1 MARAAFLAKKVEVSK
16 ELDGLEIG
24 VNQFGVISSNL
35 SVEEMNAFLNKNV
48 FDKKLKNNLSEKMSG
63 DYDSLDE
70 NFENEEDDFDEEDED
85 DAFDDFDDDYDDDD
99 LEGMDFEDDDA
110 TSDDD
115 ADDDFDDDIEE
126 EADDDDE

>member
-1 MARAAFLAKKVEVSK
+1 MARAAFLGKKAEVSK

-48 FDKKLKNNLSEKMSG
+48 FDKKLKNNLSSEMSG

-70 NFENEEDDFDEEDED
+70 
-85 DAFDDFDDDYDDDD
+85 DFDDDDCVVQVSSC
-99 LEGMDFEDDDA
+99 LRQPLAEDYITVGIDDA
-110 TSDDD
+110 FEVYLSIDET
-115 ADDDFDDDIEE
+115 IELAAE
-126 EADDDDE
+126 MIKAAHYKVGSNE

>member
-1 MARAAFLAKKVEVSK
+1 MARAAFLGKKAEVSK

-48 FDKKLKNNLSEKMSG
+48 FDKKLKNNLSSEMSG

-70 NFENEEDDFDEEDED
+70 DFDDDEDDFDDDED

-99 LEGMDFEDDDA
+99 LEGMDFEDDDSVA
-110 TSDDD
+110 DEDT
-115 ADDDFDDDIEE
+115 DDDFDDDVEE
-126 EADDDDE
+126 EDDEE

>member
-1 MARAAFLAKKVEVSK
+1 MARAAFLGKKAEVSK

-24 VNQFGVISSNL
+24 VNQFGEISSNL
-35 SVEEMNAFLNKNV
+35 SIEEMNAFLNKSV
-48 FDKKLKNNLSEKMSG
+48 FDKKLKNNLSTEMSG

-70 NFENEEDDFDEEDED
+70 DFEDEDDDDDED

-110 TSDDD
+110 VADDD
-115 ADDDFDDDIEE
+115 ADDDFDDDVEE
-126 EADDDDE
+126 EDDEE